1 MEFRFPSGY
10 GSTLLIVLL
19 FILGS
24 IYTYYPMSWKGTDE
38 VNLEGEGYLKNTSEL
53 DNVLDHRF
61 SPETR
66 FLSAVTNGGLGNQM
80 CSYAITYAMAKLT
93 KRQGIIFPW
102 TYKDLS
108 RYFRITLPVI
118 LNETTWKCS
127 GSAGTDWM
135 SEEHYLLHS
144 PCVVLSG
151 YYQSWTFFHHA
162 REDVIREFT
171 FHDSYRLQAWRTLS
185 ELRGNRTRPTYVGVH
200 VRRGDYIGRI
210 WDAFRGTL
218 ADKGYI
224 RRAMD
229 YFRGRYTEVVFVV
242 ASDGMSW
249 CKENINNSLGDV
261 YFVGHG
267 DPYKPGHD
275 LALLAHCNHTI
286 MTFGTFGFWA
296 GYLAGGEVTYLANF
310 TLPDSSWASSRPD
323 QKQCLPD
330 WIPIQANI
338 SYLYKKA
345 SSEATPQTTA
355 NATVTPV
362 DETEKK
368 GRLWERLKEMMRP
381 VFR

>member
-171 FHDSYRLQAWRTLS
+171 FHDSY
-185 ELRGNRTRPTYVGVH
+185 
-200 VRRGDYIGRI
+200 
-210 WDAFRGTL
+210 
-218 ADKGYI
+218 
-224 RRAMD
+224 
-229 YFRGRYTEVVFVV
+229 
-242 ASDGMSW
+242 
-249 CKENINNSLGDV
+249 
-261 YFVGHG
+261 
-267 DPYKPGHD
+267 
-275 LALLAHCNHTI
+275 
-286 MTFGTFGFWA
+286 
-296 GYLAGGEVTYLANF
+296 
-310 TLPDSSWASSRPD
+310 SWASSRPD